1 MLSKKESD
9 YLERYFDS
17 EIAPLISPM
26 LISKNAPFPF
36 LKNNDI
42 YVAVL
47 LGKKNKKDKVGIIP
61 CSNNVFPRLIKSP
74 FREGT
79 YMLTEELILHFVEKV
94 YPHYIVK
101 SKTLLKITRSA
112 DIDAADLYDDD
123 LDYRDIMSEL
133 ISRRK
138 KLSPLTMSMTRN
150 VDEKVVDTL
159 CENLGLQKKRVF
171 YSASPLDFK
180 YVFQIQDALRKR
192 KNCFFRNE
200 CRSQAQC
207 SI

>member
-1 MLSKKESD
+1 M
-9 YLERYFDS
+9 
-17 EIAPLISPM
+17 
-26 LISKNAPFPF
+26 
-36 LKNNDI
+36 
-42 YVAVL
+42 
-47 LGKKNKKDKVGIIP
+47 
-61 CSNNVFPRLIKSP
+61 FPRLIKSP

-138 KLSPLTMSMTRN
+138 KLSPLTMSMTR
-150 VDEKVVDTL
+150 K
-159 CENLGLQKKRVF
+159 CKMKK
-171 YSASPLDFK
+171 L
-180 YVFQIQDALRKR
+180 
-192 KNCFFRNE
+192 
-200 CRSQAQC
+200 
-207 SI
+207 

>member
-1 MLSKKESD
+1 M
-9 YLERYFDS
+9 
-17 EIAPLISPM
+17 
-26 LISKNAPFPF
+26 
-36 LKNNDI
+36 
-42 YVAVL
+42 
-47 LGKKNKKDKVGIIP
+47 
-61 CSNNVFPRLIKSP
+61 IKSP

-79 YMLTEELILHFVEKV
+79 YILTEELILHFVEKV
-94 YPHYIVK
+94 YPHYVVK

-138 KLSPLTMSMTRN
+138 KLNPLTMSMTRN

-159 CENLGLQKKRVF
+159 CENLGLHKKRVF

-180 YVFQIQDALRKR
+180 YVFQLQDALRKKKSCFSR
-192 KNCFFRNE
+192 KE
-200 CRSQAQC
+200 YLSQVPC
-207 SI
+207 LI